1 MVDLAVN
8 DGLDDIDPHSD
19 GIDRVPLIK
28 VLVSFLIF
36 AVCVADF
43 LNEGVLSHL

>member
-1 MVDLAVN
+1 VVDLAVD
-8 DGLDDIDPHSD
+8 DGLDDIEPRSD
-19 GIDRVPLIK
+19 GVGRVPLIK
-28 VLVSFLIF
+28 VLLSLLIF